1 MMHPVASH
9 HAYRPVLLIFF
20 ILASCSPTYLNKE
33 KNDPRAPLE
42 ERAVN
47 ADPQTESF
55 LEPVL
60 ALAADE
66 QPRARVA
73 LSRPLSN
80 NGYFVGLAISGGG
93 SRSANFAA
101 ACMFQL
107 QRLGLLQKVQCISA
121 VSGGAMTA
129 TYYCSAPDS
138 LWNPQTVQEKLT
150 HPFETDLIVDM
161 LLPWNLVGLGLGT
174 VNRTDAMADGF
185 ATVLFDR
192 GGRRLTFGD
201 LRTDRPRL
209 LINCTDMQTGRPFI
223 FDNSDFDQINSDLSR
238 YPLANA
244 VAASSAIPA
253 MLDPVTLRDYSTTF
267 RQYAH
272 LVDGGVCDNLG
283 VQTLVNSYAAETQ
296 SANNPY
302 PSGAVLVIIDAGV
315 PINSRLGSE
324 ADLGGME
331 NLLAGLNLSSAV
343 LLNRA
348 SSATLSEILVLNSM
362 GSYTVAEL
370 RDMIIKLHRDHY
382 VKVKDRAGRPVHVVH
397 LSLSQVGELSTM
409 TFGDS
414 VNSIR
419 TQYDLE
425 PEDAFNLYRA
435 ADILFARRFDAL
447 LKPLIGELNGGVVNK
462 TTAP

>member
-1 MMHPVASH
+1 M
-9 HAYRPVLLIFF
+9 
-20 ILASCSPTYLNKE
+20 
-33 KNDPRAPLE
+33 NDPRVPLE
-42 ERAVN
+42 ERAGN
-47 ADPQTESF
+47 TDPQTESF
-55 LEPVL
+55 LEPVS

-66 QPRARVA
+66 QPRARAA

-129 TYYCSAPDS
+129 TYYCSAPD
-138 LWNPQTVQEKLT
+138 LQWNPQVVQDKLT
-150 HPFETDLIVDM
+150 HPFETDLIIDM

-174 VNRTDAMADGF
+174 VNRTDALADDF

-192 GGRRLTFGD
+192 AGRRLTFAD

-209 LINCTDMQTGRPFI
+209 LINCTDMQTGRRFI
-223 FDNSDFDQINSDLSR
+223 FDNSDFDLINSDLSR

-267 RQYAH
+267 RQYVH

-348 SSATLSEILVLNSM
+348 STATLSEILVLNSM
-362 GSYTVAEL
+362 GSYTVGEL
-370 RDMIIKLHRDHY
+370 REMITKLHRDHY
-382 VKVKDRAGRPVHVVH
+382 VKVKDREGRTVHVVH

-419 TQYDLE
+419 TQYDLD
-425 PEDAFNLYRA
+425 PEDAYNLYRA

-447 LKPLIGELNGGVVNK
+447 LKPLIGELNGKQTPPGH
-462 TTAP
+462 